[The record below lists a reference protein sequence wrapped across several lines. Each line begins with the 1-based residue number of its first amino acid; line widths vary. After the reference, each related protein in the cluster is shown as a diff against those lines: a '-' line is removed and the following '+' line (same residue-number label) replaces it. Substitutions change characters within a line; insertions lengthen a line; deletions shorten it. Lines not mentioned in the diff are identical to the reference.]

1 LLLKLPLLRAIENGG
16 PFLSKDDLENE
27 TGAPESEP
35 EMSRRGAIGL
45 VVAMLLLTAL
55 MVGLVYVA
63 TGLE

>member
-1 LLLKLPLLRAIENGG
+1 M
-16 PFLSKDDLENE
+16 SKDDLENE